1 MPGKPSSDYRVR
13 LDVFEG
19 PLDLLLYLVRQQ
31 EVDVWDIPVAV
42 IADQYEAFLNEA
54 RNLNLDVA
62 GEFVVMA
69 ATLTLLKSRLLLPRD
84 ETAETDE
91 EEDPRWD
98 LVRQLVEYKK
108 FKDAAMQLDRL
119 QVEREDVFA
128 RDEAPEAV
136 LGRNDGKALQD
147 VGLYELIRA
156 FEDAMKKAERLGHV
170 EVRQRRWTVAE
181 KSKDL
186 RGRLMRMPR
195 FSLLGLL
202 DAMTSREEVAC
213 TFLALLELIRL
224 HVARAV
230 QMDTFGEIEVIRGD
244 GRPDPEPEDAQG
256 APPEEDALPDWS
268 TEGLPPDAKRKAER
282 LLAKA
287 RAKKTAAEQALLEI
301 DALTGA
307 PPPEGGDA

>member
-1 MPGKPSSDYRVR
+1 MSEAKNNDYRVR

-31 EVDVWDIPVAV
+31 EVDVWDIPVSR
-42 IADQYEAFLNEA
+42 IADQYQAFLDEA
-54 RNLNLDVA
+54 KRLDLDVA

-84 ETAETDE
+84 ETAEEE

-108 FKDAAMQLDRL
+108 FKDAAMHLDRL
-119 QVEREDVFA
+119 QVEREDVVA
-128 RDEAPEAV
+128 REEAPEAV
-136 LGRNDGKALQD
+136 LGRNDGKALRD
-147 VGLYELIRA
+147 VGLYELIHA
-156 FEDAMKKAERLGHV
+156 FAEAMKKAERQAHF
-170 EVRQRRWTVAE
+170 EVRPRRWTVAE
-181 KSKDL
+181 KSGDL
-186 RGRLMRMPR
+186 RGRLMRSPR
-195 FSLLGLL
+195 FSLSKVLETM
-202 DAMTSREEVAC
+202 DSREEVAC

-244 GRPDPEPEDAQG
+244 GRPDPERDDGAADEDDGLPEY
-256 APPEEDALPDWS
+256 S

-282 LLAKA
+282 MLARE
-287 RAKKTAAEQALLEI
+287 RAKKEAAEQALLAL
-301 DALTGA
+301 DAGA
-307 PPPEGGDA
+307 APGAADMPAE

>member
-1 MPGKPSSDYRVR
+1 MPVPPASDYRVR

-42 IADQYEAFLNEA
+42 IAEQYEAFLAEA
-54 RNLNLDVA
+54 RSLNLDVA

-84 ETAETDE
+84 ETAEGDE

-108 FKDAAMQLDRL
+108 FKDAAMHLDRL

-156 FEDAMKKAERLGHV
+156 FADAMEKAGRAAHV
-170 EVRQRRWTVAE
+170 EVRPRRWTVAE
-181 KSKDL
+181 KSDDL
-186 RGRLMRMPR
+186 RARLMRAPR
-195 FSLLGLL
+195 FKLLGLL
-202 DAMTSREEVAC
+202 EAMTSREEVAC

-224 HVARAV
+224 HVAQAV
-230 QMDTFGEIEVIRGD
+230 QFDTFGEIEVIRGD
-244 GRPDPEPEDAQG
+244 GRPDPEPKDAQG
-256 APPEEDALPDWS
+256 EPPGEDALPDWS

-301 DALTGA
+301 DALTGT